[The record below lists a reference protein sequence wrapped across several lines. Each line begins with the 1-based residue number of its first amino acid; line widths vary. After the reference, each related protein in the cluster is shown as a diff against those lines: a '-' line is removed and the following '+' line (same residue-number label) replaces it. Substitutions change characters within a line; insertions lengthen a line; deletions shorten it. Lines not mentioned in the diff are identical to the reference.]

1 MAFQSE
7 MMAFRISNTFVEVD
21 EENESDSDEDVLV
34 PCVRQQ
40 TAPARTSLSVMFPE
54 KDKLD
59 ESDSEQQSHSQTD
72 EEEIGRAV
80 LEELPA
86 RQISTR
92 GCSFLSE
99 VSDEQESWRRLTTAD
114 AFENFS
120 GKGATIVEGELPA
133 AYLQHAATALD
144 EDPYACS
151 MSGAPPVLLPVVALP
166 VPMFTNL
173 GLVEEASAATGS
185 GAPAEEASATDALH
199 PRRLPGGRRQRGRNS
214 LIDIAK
220 QRLRQQQSGVEDGA
234 PSGPH
239 TTEVA
244 LNFCP
249 YCGARAAVSFRFCQ
263 FCGASLSHVA
273 GEGANA

>member
-1 MAFQSE
+1 
-7 MMAFRISNTFVEVD
+7 MMPFRISNTFVEVD
-21 EENESDSDEDVLV
+21 EHASYNEESDSEDVLV

-54 KDKLD
+54 KDNVG

-80 LEELPA
+80 MEELPT

-114 AFENFS
+114 AFDNYN
-120 GKGATIVEGELPA
+120 GKGELPVAHLPHTA
-133 AYLQHAATALD
+133 AALD
-144 EDPYACS
+144 ENPYACS
-151 MSGAPPVLLPVVALP
+151 TTGMPVFVPAVALP
-166 VPMFTNL
+166 MPVFTNPVL
-173 GLVEEASAATGS
+173 PEEAVVAAIGS
-185 GAPAEEASATDALH
+185 GASAGGDCTLDALP
-199 PRRLPGGRRQRGRNS
+199 PRRAPGARRQRGRNS

-220 QRLRQQQSGVEDGA
+220 QRLRQEQQSVVDGN
-234 PSGPH
+234 PSGPY
-239 TTEVA
+239 TAEVV

-249 YCGARAAVSFRFCQ
+249 YCGAKAAVSFRFCQ
-263 FCGASLSHVA
+263 FCGASLSHVT
-273 GEGANA
+273 GEGAKQ